1 MANYKKPTRLKD
13 KNIFLL
19 LPENG
24 LLPTKAD
31 MDLAISIEFKLEILA
46 VRSLRTSRL
55 SWRRWKIR
63 RRKTRRM
70 TTKASTVRGQAG
82 IILGHGLH
90 GFGRGRPVVIGNGE
104 LVNKIY
110 SQDSHEQFTPY
121 QAFIEE
127 LRNHS
132 VISNSK
138 IVQSQHIF
146 SGCFVSFLAVK
157 IKQIFQIINS
167 IIF

>member
-13 KNIFLL
+13 KNIFLYNKSSCL
-19 LPENG
+19 LPKNG

-31 MDLAISIEFKLEILA
+31 VDLAIEFKLEILA

-70 TTKASTVRGQAG
+70 TTKAPTVRGQAG
-82 IILGHGLH
+82 IILGHGLS
-90 GFGRGRPVVIGNGE
+90 GFGRGGPVVIGNGE
-104 LVNKIY
+104 LVNKSTVN
-110 SQDSHEQFTPY
+110 SQDSYEQFTPY

-138 IVQSQHIF
+138 IVQSQHSF
-146 SGCFVSFLAVK
+146 FGLFCFFFGS
-157 IKQIFQIINS
+157 
-167 IIF
+167 